1 MHLGDDVGENASIF
15 LAGSLGG
22 GGGITVFK
30 AFFGKHL
37 LT

>member
-1 MHLGDDVGENASIF
+1 MHFGDDVGENASIF

-22 GGGITVFK
+22 GGITVFK